1 MSRSVAFLL
10 TPLPIIDMQALIGS
24 VDREDMAV
32 ATGSRSKIFNTSTG
46 FTKPLLE
53 VSYLFRTSG
62 QVLGVS
68 LTGALAQSILR
79 EELRERIHGPGAEE
93 VRRLQ
98 FDHGIPLMIAIV
110 PPKLIREIRHTT
122 SIIRKL
128 EPELRDAASSS
139 WAVALRAVFICN
151 ATISFAMLLSCL
163 PIQEFELPYVPVLD
177 TPKRQVDLNLTV
189 EMQKHLGGYR
199 KANDSGR
206 HWIGRG
212 RCRA

>member
-10 TPLPIIDMQALIGS
+10 TPLPIIVIQALIGS
-24 VDREDMAV
+24 VDHEDMAV
-32 ATGSRSKIFNTSTG
+32 ATGSRFKTFNPLTG
-46 FTKPLLE
+46 FTKPRLV

-98 FDHGIPLMIAIV
+98 FDHGTPLMIAII

-151 ATISFAMLLSCL
+151 AAISFVLLFSCW

-177 TPKRQVDLNLTV
+177 TPKRQVDLNFTV
-189 EMQKHLGGYR
+189 EYAEAL
-199 KANDSGR
+199 
-206 HWIGRG
+206 
-212 RCRA
+212 